1 MAYEFDSLINITS
14 ILRGE
19 NGCPWDRKQSPES
32 MKKYI
37 IEEAYETVQAI
48 DDINKDELCE
58 ELGDLLFQVIF
69 QAQMAKEQGLFDIN
83 DVING
88 ICNKMIYRHPHI
100 FGGDNAEDY
109 LNQNNNDSFLGKWED
124 NKKKEKGYKTQTDV
138 LRAIPPALPALI
150 RAEKVLFKA
159 ENAGLNL
166 EDIDEAYVS
175 FDKLSEEIKVL
186 GNSGEN
192 VSEEEIGDIILKM
205 ANVSRKMQINAE
217 FSLTKATEKFINKF
231 NEIPC
236 DKLFDGRNLSME
248 LCIEDDLKKIG
259 LSEQNIYSL
268 KLCTHCEKENK
279 LFSYRASK
287 GAYGR
292 LFAFVY
298 IK

>member
-69 QAQMAKEQGLFDIN
+69 QAQMAKEQGMFDIN

-186 GNSGEN
+186 GNSEEN

-231 NEIPC
+231 EYIESSAEENSLQLKEMSAWLKRSLWNP
-236 DKLFDGRNLSME
+236 DGESAADE
-248 LCIEDDLKKIG
+248 E
-259 LSEQNIYSL
+259 
-268 KLCTHCEKENK
+268 
-279 LFSYRASK
+279 
-287 GAYGR
+287 
-292 LFAFVY
+292 
-298 IK
+298 

>member
-166 EDIDEAYVS
+166 EDIDEALIS
-175 FDKLSEEIKVL
+175 FP
-186 GNSGEN
+186 
-192 VSEEEIGDIILKM
+192 
-205 ANVSRKMQINAE
+205 RK
-217 FSLTKATEKFINKF
+217 
-231 NEIPC
+231 
-236 DKLFDGRNLSME
+236 
-248 LCIEDDLKKIG
+248 
-259 LSEQNIYSL
+259 
-268 KLCTHCEKENK
+268 
-279 LFSYRASK
+279 
-287 GAYGR
+287 
-292 LFAFVY
+292 
-298 IK
+298 

>member
-69 QAQMAKEQGLFDIN
+69 QAQMAKEQGMFDIN

-88 ICNKMIYRHPHI
+88 ICEKMIYRHPHI

-124 NKKKEKGYKTQTDV
+124 NKKKT
-138 LRAIPPALPALI
+138 
-150 RAEKVLFKA
+150 F
-159 ENAGLNL
+159 
-166 EDIDEAYVS
+166 
-175 FDKLSEEIKVL
+175 
-186 GNSGEN
+186 
-192 VSEEEIGDIILKM
+192 
-205 ANVSRKMQINAE
+205 
-217 FSLTKATEKFINKF
+217 
-231 NEIPC
+231 
-236 DKLFDGRNLSME
+236 
-248 LCIEDDLKKIG
+248 
-259 LSEQNIYSL
+259 
-268 KLCTHCEKENK
+268 
-279 LFSYRASK
+279 
-287 GAYGR
+287 
-292 LFAFVY
+292 
-298 IK
+298 